1 MTKWEW
7 ESELRRCL
15 SRLNAA
21 EQERILGYYGELFDD
36 KIDAGMTEE
45 QITAAFG
52 NPSDV
57 AEQILAGYP
66 YELHEAR
73 ADELPQKDR
82 PNDMKPEKDRPNERQ
97 DDTQAKKDPKP
108 EKRGFLGL
116 DFGARRT
123 WKPDGDVRA
132 VHIQSEGKVTVTRGD
147 GLEVGYCES
156 EYFRYEFSLD
166 DGVLEIRY
174 VPLKT
179 LPSLFFMGLSLCGL
193 DKTALYVTLPRDGR
207 FDLDVETKNSKMRVD
222 GGKFGVLS
230 LHSKNAYV
238 GLENLSAETLDVT
251 TANAAISANALSGGK
266 ATFVTRN
273 GVVGLSAVR
282 LEELTAAT
290 ANAAVHLDCVDV
302 DGKLT
307 TRSTNA
313 WVKWENVC
321 ATEAET
327 ETTNAPVNLTDVSC
341 NVLRATTTNGPLSI
355 EKIVSDDITL
365 KTTNGVIGGTVR
377 GNRDDYAITSS
388 TTFGENTIVEGGRGP
403 KTKTLTATTTRGSIK
418 IDFVE

>member
-36 KIDAGMTEE
+36 KIDAGLTEE

-66 YELHEAR
+66 YELHESC
-73 ADELPQKDR
+73 ADEPPEKDR
-82 PNDMKPEKDRPNERQ
+82 PNDMRPEKDRPTAPPQE
-97 DDTQAKKDPKP
+97 
-108 EKRGFLGL
+108 EKRGFLGIG
-116 DFGARRT
+116 FGARRT
-123 WKPDGDVRA
+123 WKPNGDVRA
-132 VHIQSEGKVTVTRGD
+132 VRIRSEGKVTVTRGD
-147 GLEVGYCES
+147 DWEVGYCES
-156 EYFRYEFSLD
+156 EYFRYDFSING
-166 DGVLEIRY
+166 GVLEIRY

-193 DKTALYVTLPRDGR
+193 DKTALHITLPRGAQ
-207 FDLDVETKNSKMRVD
+207 FDLDVETKNSKVRVD
-222 GGKFGVLS
+222 GGKFGALS

-238 GLENLSAETLDVT
+238 GMENLSAETLDVT
-251 TANAAISANALSGGK
+251 TANAAVSANALTGGK

-273 GVVGLSAVR
+273 GGVSLSAVR
-282 LEELTAAT
+282 LDELTATT

-302 DGKLT
+302 DGKLA
-307 TRSTNA
+307 TRATNGL
-313 WVKWENVC
+313 VKWENVR
-321 ATEAET
+321 AAAAET
-327 ETTNAPVNLTDVSC
+327 ATTNAPVNLTDVRC
-341 NVLRATTTNGPLSI
+341 AVLRATTTNGPLSI
-355 EKIVSDDITL
+355 DKIVSDDITL
-365 KTTNGVIGGTVR
+365 KTTNGGIGGTVC